1 MPLHVGSGCLPA
13 TITNLR
19 INCIAQSATPPEMSL
34 WEKIKEFFCSTHQTE
49 AQECIWTICHPS
61 VGTTREDV
69 VSRFEQ
75 LRMLVYAG
83 YEESIH
89 SGRHGESHF
98 CILDADN
105 QEILSVT
112 LDDAGNYTVNC
123 QGHNETYR
131 FTMDIEQ
138 GEECTEHA
146 EGASGTLQVSPLPDP
161 AAPQT
166 PAAYDAVW
174 SEWKRAAPAEE
185 LRGRAA
191 TVQRICTCLN
201 NGSRELNVG
210 ESGLTALPDCLPAH
224 ITTLVIPHNNYLTSL
239 PTLPSGL
246 EVLTVEDNQLTSLP
260 PLPSGLEVLTVEDN
274 QLTSLPPL
282 PSGLEVLTV
291 EDNQLTSLPPLPSG
305 LEVLTVEDNQL
316 TSLPPLPSG
325 LEVLTVED
333 NQLTSLP
340 PLPSG
345 LEVLTVEDNQLTSL
359 PPLPSGLEVLTVE
372 DNQLTSLP
380 PLPSGLEVLTVEDN
394 QLTSLPPLPA
404 GLVVLT
410 VSGNQL
416 TSLPPLPAGLQ
427 TLSVAGNQ
435 LTSLP
440 PLPAGLQMLLVA
452 RNQLTSLPPLPAGL
466 QMLLVARNQL
476 TSLPPLPPAGLQ
488 TLSVAGNQ
496 LTSLPPLPAGLQMLS
511 VAGNQLTRLPP
522 LPAGLRR
529 LLVAGNQLT
538 SLPPLPAGLQMLLV
552 ARNQLTSLPPLPAG
566 LQMLSVSDNQLT
578 SLPLLPAGLEL
589 LTLERNPQLVRL
601 PPLPEGLQTLSVD
614 ANPQLTRLPALPS
627 GLQRLYARNNQLT
640 RLPESITGLSSE
652 ASVNLEGNPLSER
665 TLQALREITSA
676 PGYSGPRILF
686 DMAGASAPRE
696 ARALHLAAAGWLV
709 PAREGEPAPA
719 DRWHMFGQED
729 NAAAFSLFLDRLSE
743 TENFMK
749 DAGFKAQISSWLVQ
763 LAEDEALRA
772 KTFAMATEATASCQ
786 DRVTL
791 ALHQMKNVQLV
802 HDAEK
807 GQYDNNLAALVATGR
822 EMFRLEK
829 LEQIARE
836 KAGTLA
842 LADDVEVYLA
852 YQNKLKKALGLTSV
866 TAEMRFFG
874 VSGVTV
880 SDLQAAELQVKAAEK
895 SELREWILQWGP
907 LHSVLERKAPERV
920 NALREK
926 QISDYEETYR
936 MLSDTELRPFGL
948 VGNTDAERTIGARAM
963 ESAKKTFLDG
973 LRPLV
978 EEMLGSYLAP

>member
-75 LRMLVYAG
+75 LRTLAYAG

-98 CILDADN
+98 CILDAN
-105 QEILSVT
+105 SQEILSVT

-146 EGASGTLQVSPLPDP
+146 EGASGTLQVSPLPAT

-166 PAAYDAVW
+166 PAEYDAVW
-174 SEWKRAAPAEE
+174 SEWKGAAPAEE

-246 EVLTVEDNQLTSLP
+246 EVLTVEDNQLI
-260 PLPSGLEVLTVEDN
+260 
-274 QLTSLPPL
+274 
-282 PSGLEVLTV
+282 
-291 EDNQLTSLPPLPSG
+291 
-305 LEVLTVEDNQL
+305 
-316 TSLPPLPSG
+316 
-325 LEVLTVED
+325 
-333 NQLTSLP
+333 
-340 PLPSG
+340 
-345 LEVLTVEDNQLTSL
+345 
-359 PPLPSGLEVLTVE
+359 
-372 DNQLTSLP
+372 
-380 PLPSGLEVLTVEDN
+380 
-394 QLTSLPPLPA
+394 SLPPLPA
-404 GLVVLT
+404 GLELLT
-410 VSGNQL
+410 VS
-416 TSLPPLPAGLQ
+416 
-427 TLSVAGNQ
+427 GNQ

-452 RNQLTSLPPLPAGL
+452 RNQLT
-466 QMLLVARNQL
+466 
-476 TSLPPLPPAGLQ
+476 
-488 TLSVAGNQ
+488 
-496 LTSLPPLPAGLQMLS
+496 
-511 VAGNQLTRLPP
+511 
-522 LPAGLRR
+522 
-529 LLVAGNQLT
+529 
-538 SLPPLPAGLQMLLV
+538 
-552 ARNQLTSLPPLPAG
+552 
-566 LQMLSVSDNQLT
+566 
-578 SLPLLPAGLEL
+578 
-589 LTLERNPQLVRL
+589 
-601 PPLPEGLQTLSVD
+601 
-614 ANPQLTRLPALPS
+614 RLPALPS
-627 GLQRLYARNNQLT
+627 GIQLLFARNNQLT
-640 RLPESITGLSSE
+640 RLPESITGL
-652 ASVNLEGNPLSER
+652 ASNATVNVEGNPLSER
-665 TLQALREITSA
+665 TLQALLDITSA
-676 PGYSGPRILF
+676 PGYSGPTIHF
-686 DMAGASAPRE
+686 NMAGPSAPRE
-696 ARALHLAAAGWLV
+696 ARALHLAAADWLM
-709 PAREGEPAPA
+709 PAREREPAPA

-743 TENFMK
+743 TENFIR
-749 DAGFKAQISSWLVQ
+749 DAGFKEQISSWLVQ
-763 LAEDEALRA
+763 LAEDDALRA

-807 GQYDNNLAALVATGR
+807 GEYDNNLVVLVATGR

-842 LADDVEVYLA
+842 LVDEIEVWLA
-852 YQNKLKKALGLTSV
+852 YQNKLKKSLGLTSV

-895 SELREWILQWGP
+895 SEFREWILQWGP

-936 MLSDTELRPFGL
+936 MLSDTELRPSGL

-973 LRPLV
+973 LRSLV
-978 EEMLGSYLAP
+978 EEMLGSYLKVRQRLN

>member
-1 MPLHVGSGCLPA
+1 MPLHVGRGCLPA

-146 EGASGTLQVSPLPDP
+146 EVASGTLQVSPLPAP

-166 PAAYDAVW
+166 PAEYDAVW
-174 SEWKRAAPAEE
+174 SEWKGAAPAEE

-210 ESGLTALPDCLPAH
+210 ESGLTALPDRLPAH

-239 PTLPSGL
+239 PT
-246 EVLTVEDNQLTSLP
+246 
-260 PLPSGLEVLTVEDN
+260 
-274 QLTSLPPL
+274 
-282 PSGLEVLTV
+282 
-291 EDNQLTSLPPLPSG
+291 
-305 LEVLTVEDNQL
+305 
-316 TSLPPLPSG
+316 
-325 LEVLTVED
+325 
-333 NQLTSLP
+333 
-340 PLPSG
+340 
-345 LEVLTVEDNQLTSL
+345 
-359 PPLPSGLEVLTVE
+359 LPSGLEVLTVE

-466 QMLLVARNQL
+466 QML
-476 TSLPPLPPAGLQ
+476 
-488 TLSVAGNQ
+488 
-496 LTSLPPLPAGLQMLS
+496 S

-538 SLPPLPAGLQMLLV
+538 SLPPLPAGLQV
-552 ARNQLTSLPPLPAG
+552 
-566 LQMLSVSDNQLT
+566 LSVSDNQLT

-936 MLSDTELRPFGL
+936 MLSDTELRPSGL

>member
-49 AQECIWTICHPS
+49 ALECIWTICHPS

-75 LRMLVYAG
+75 LRMLAYAG

-98 CILDADN
+98 CILDADS

-146 EGASGTLQVSPLPDP
+146 EGASGTLQVSPLPAP

-166 PAAYDAVW
+166 PAEYDAVW

-201 NGSRELNVG
+201 IGSRELNVG
-210 ESGLTALPDCLPAH
+210 ESGLTALPDCFPAH
-224 ITTLVIPHNNYLTSL
+224 ITTLVIPHNNYLTGL

-246 EVLTVEDNQLTSLP
+246 E
-260 PLPSGLEVLTVEDN
+260 
-274 QLTSLPPL
+274 
-282 PSGLEVLTV
+282 
-291 EDNQLTSLPPLPSG
+291 
-305 LEVLTVEDNQL
+305 
-316 TSLPPLPSG
+316 
-325 LEVLTVED
+325 
-333 NQLTSLP
+333 
-340 PLPSG
+340 
-345 LEVLTVEDNQLTSL
+345 
-359 PPLPSGLEVLTVE
+359 
-372 DNQLTSLP
+372 
-380 PLPSGLEVLTVEDN
+380 
-394 QLTSLPPLPA
+394 
-404 GLVVLT
+404 VLT

-427 TLSVAGNQ
+427 TLTVSGNQ

-440 PLPAGLQMLLVA
+440 PLPAGLQT
-452 RNQLTSLPPLPAGL
+452 LTVS
-466 QMLLVARNQL
+466 
-476 TSLPPLPPAGLQ
+476 
-488 TLSVAGNQ
+488 GNQ
-496 LTSLPPLPAGLQMLS
+496 LTSLPPLPAGLQTLTVS
-511 VAGNQLTRLPP
+511 DNQLTSLPP
-522 LPAGLRR
+522 LPAGLQT
-529 LLVAGNQLT
+529 LTVSGNQLTSLPALPSGLQELSVSGNQLT
-538 SLPPLPAGLQMLLV
+538 SLPPLPAGLEVLLV
-552 ARNQLTSLPPLPAG
+552 SGNQLISLPPLPAG
-566 LQMLSVSDNQLT
+566 L
-578 SLPLLPAGLEL
+578 EL
-589 LTLERNPQLVRL
+589 LTVDRNPQLVRL
-601 PPLPEGLQTLSVD
+601 PPLPERLQTLSID
-614 ANPQLTRLPALPS
+614 DNPQLTRLPALPS
-627 GLQRLYARNNQLT
+627 GLQRLFARNNQLT
-640 RLPESITGLSSE
+640 SLPESITGLSSE
-652 ASVNLEGNPLSER
+652 ATVNLEGNPLSER
-665 TLQALREITSA
+665 TLQALRDITSA
-676 PGYSGPRILF
+676 PGYSGPWILF

-696 ARALHLAAAGWLV
+696 TRALHLAAADWLV

-729 NAAAFSLFLDRLSE
+729 NADAFSLFLDRLSE
-743 TENFMK
+743 TENFIK
-749 DAGFKAQISSWLVQ
+749 DAGFKAQISSWLAQ

-772 KTFAMATEATASCQ
+772 NTFAMATEATSSCE
-786 DRVTL
+786 DRVTFF
-791 ALHQMKNVQLV
+791 LHQMKNVQLV
-802 HDAEK
+802 HNAEK

-822 EMFRLEK
+822 EMFRLGK

-836 KAGTLA
+836 KVRTLA
-842 LADDVEVYLA
+842 LVDELEVWLA
-852 YQNKLKKALGLTSV
+852 YQNKLKKSLGLTSV
-866 TAEMRFFG
+866 TAEMRFFD

-880 SDLQAAELQVKAAEK
+880 TDLQDAELQVKAAEK
-895 SELREWILQWGP
+895 SEFREWILQWGP

-936 MLSDTELRPFGL
+936 MLSDTELRPFVL

-963 ESAKKTFLDG
+963 ESAKKAFLNG

-978 EEMLGSYLAP
+978 DEILGSYLKVQWRRN

>member
-1 MPLHVGSGCLPA
+1 MPLHVGSGCFPA

-75 LRMLVYAG
+75 LRMLAYAG

-98 CILDADN
+98 CILDADS

-123 QGHNETYR
+123 QGYSETYR

-146 EGASGTLQVSPLPDP
+146 EGASGTLQVSPLPAP
-161 AAPQT
+161 ASPQT
-166 PAAYDAVW
+166 PAEYDAVW
-174 SEWKRAAPAEE
+174 SAWRRAAPAEE
-185 LRGRAA
+185 SRGRAA
-191 TVQRICTCLN
+191 AVQKMRACLN

-260 PLPSGLEVLTVEDN
+260 PLP
-274 QLTSLPPL
+274 
-282 PSGLEVLTV
+282 
-291 EDNQLTSLPPLPSG
+291 
-305 LEVLTVEDNQL
+305 
-316 TSLPPLPSG
+316 
-325 LEVLTVED
+325 
-333 NQLTSLP
+333 
-340 PLPSG
+340 
-345 LEVLTVEDNQLTSL
+345 
-359 PPLPSGLEVLTVE
+359 
-372 DNQLTSLP
+372 
-380 PLPSGLEVLTVEDN
+380 
-394 QLTSLPPLPA
+394 
-404 GLVVLT
+404 
-410 VSGNQL
+410 
-416 TSLPPLPAGLQ
+416 AGLQ
-427 TLSVAGNQ
+427 MLSVAGNQ

-440 PLPAGLQMLLVA
+440 PLPAGLQE
-452 RNQLTSLPPLPAGL
+452 
-466 QMLLVARNQL
+466 
-476 TSLPPLPPAGLQ
+476 
-488 TLSVAGNQ
+488 LSVARNQ

-511 VAGNQLTRLPP
+511 VAGNQLT
-522 LPAGLRR
+522 
-529 LLVAGNQLT
+529 
-538 SLPPLPAGLQMLLV
+538 SLPPLPSELEV
-552 ARNQLTSLPPLPAG
+552 
-566 LQMLSVSDNQLT
+566 LSVSGNQLT

-589 LTLERNPQLVRL
+589 LTVERNLQLLRL

-614 ANPQLTRLPALPS
+614 DNPQLTRLPALPS
-627 GLQRLYARNNQLT
+627 GLQLLFARNNQLT
-640 RLPESITGLSSE
+640 RLPESLIHLSSE
-652 ASVNLEGNPLSER
+652 ATVNLEGNPLSER
-665 TLQALREITSA
+665 TLQALRDITSA
-676 PGYSGPRILF
+676 PGYSGPRIRF

-696 ARALHLAAAGWLV
+696 ARALHLAAADWLV

-743 TENFMK
+743 TENFIK

-802 HDAEK
+802 HNAEK

-822 EMFRLEK
+822 EMFRLGK

-836 KAGTLA
+836 KVRTLA
-842 LADDVEVYLA
+842 LVDEIEVWLA
-852 YQNKLKKALGLTSV
+852 YQNKLRKPLGLTSV

-895 SELREWILQWGP
+895 SEFREWILQWGP

-926 QISDYEETYR
+926 QISDYDETYR
-936 MLSDTELRPFGL
+936 MLSDTELRPSGL

-978 EEMLGSYLAP
+978 EEMLGSYLKVQWRRN

>member
-13 TITNLR
+13 TITNIR
-19 INCIAQSATPPEMSL
+19 INCIAQSATPPEMSS

-49 AQECIWTICHPS
+49 ALECIWTICHPS

-75 LRMLVYAG
+75 LRMLAYAG

-98 CILDADN
+98 CILDADS

-146 EGASGTLQVSPLPDP
+146 EGASGTLHVSPLPAP

-166 PAAYDAVW
+166 PAEYDAVW

-260 PLPSGLEVLTVEDN
+260 L
-274 QLTSLPPL
+274 
-282 PSGLEVLTV
+282 
-291 EDNQLTSLPPLPSG
+291 
-305 LEVLTVEDNQL
+305 
-316 TSLPPLPSG
+316 
-325 LEVLTVED
+325 
-333 NQLTSLP
+333 
-340 PLPSG
+340 
-345 LEVLTVEDNQLTSL
+345 
-359 PPLPSGLEVLTVE
+359 
-372 DNQLTSLP
+372 
-380 PLPSGLEVLTVEDN
+380 
-394 QLTSLPPLPA
+394 LPA
-404 GLVVLT
+404 GLKLLT

-416 TSLPPLPAGLQ
+416 TSLPPLPTGLQ
-427 TLSVAGNQ
+427 MLSIAGNQ

-440 PLPAGLQMLLVA
+440 PLPTGLQMLLVARNQLTSLPPLPSGLQMLLVA

-466 QMLLVARNQL
+466 QV
-476 TSLPPLPPAGLQ
+476 
-488 TLSVAGNQ
+488 
-496 LTSLPPLPAGLQMLS
+496 
-511 VAGNQLTRLPP
+511 
-522 LPAGLRR
+522 
-529 LLVAGNQLT
+529 
-538 SLPPLPAGLQMLLV
+538 
-552 ARNQLTSLPPLPAG
+552 
-566 LQMLSVSDNQLT
+566 LSVSDNQLT

-589 LTLERNPQLVRL
+589 LSLDRNPQLVRL

-627 GLQRLYARNNQLT
+627 GLQRLFARNNQLT

-652 ASVNLEGNPLSER
+652 ATVNLEGNPLSER
-665 TLQALREITSA
+665 TLQALRDITSA

-696 ARALHLAAAGWLV
+696 ARALHLAAADWLV

-743 TENFMK
+743 TENFIK
-749 DAGFKAQISSWLVQ
+749 DAGFKAQITSWLAQ

-807 GQYDNNLAALVATGR
+807 GEYDNNLVVLVATGR

-842 LADDVEVYLA
+842 LVDDVEVYLA

-895 SELREWILQWGP
+895 SEFREWILQWGP

-936 MLSDTELRPFGL
+936 MLFDTELRPSGL
-948 VGNTDAERTIGARAM
+948 VGNTDAERTLGARAM

-978 EEMLGSYLAP
+978 EEMLGSYLKVRQRLN

>member
-75 LRMLVYAG
+75 LRMLAYAG

-210 ESGLTALPDCLPAH
+210 ESGLTALPDCLPTH

-260 PLPSGLEVLTVEDN
+260 PLPAELEL
-274 QLTSLPPL
+274 
-282 PSGLEVLTV
+282 
-291 EDNQLTSLPPLPSG
+291 
-305 LEVLTVEDNQL
+305 
-316 TSLPPLPSG
+316 
-325 LEVLTVED
+325 
-333 NQLTSLP
+333 
-340 PLPSG
+340 
-345 LEVLTVEDNQLTSL
+345 
-359 PPLPSGLEVLTVE
+359 
-372 DNQLTSLP
+372 
-380 PLPSGLEVLTVEDN
+380 
-394 QLTSLPPLPA
+394 
-404 GLVVLT
+404 LT

-427 TLSVAGNQ
+427 TLSVSGNQ

-440 PLPAGLQMLLVA
+440 PLPAGLQTLL
-452 RNQLTSLPPLPAGL
+452 
-466 QMLLVARNQL
+466 
-476 TSLPPLPPAGLQ
+476 
-488 TLSVAGNQ
+488 VAGNQ
-496 LTSLPPLPAGLQMLS
+496 LTS
-511 VAGNQLTRLPP
+511 LPP

-538 SLPPLPAGLQMLLV
+538 SLPPLPAGLQV
-552 ARNQLTSLPPLPAG
+552 
-566 LQMLSVSDNQLT
+566 LSVSDNQLT

-589 LTLERNPQLVRL
+589 LTLDRNPQLARL
-601 PPLPEGLQTLSVD
+601 SPLPEGLQTLSVD

-652 ASVNLEGNPLSER
+652 AIVNLYGNPLSER
-665 TLQALREITSA
+665 TLQALRNITSA

-696 ARALHLAAAGWLV
+696 ARALHLAAADWLV

-729 NAAAFSLFLDRLSE
+729 NAAAFSLFLDRLGE
-743 TENFMK
+743 TENCIK

-807 GQYDNNLAALVATGR
+807 GEYDNNLAALVATGR
-822 EMFRLEK
+822 EMFRLGK

-836 KAGTLA
+836 KVRTLA
-842 LADDVEVYLA
+842 LVDEIEVWLA
-852 YQNKLKKALGLTSV
+852 YQNKLKKSLGLTSV

-978 EEMLGSYLAP
+978 EEMLGSYLAS

>member
-1 MPLHVGSGCLPA
+1 
-13 TITNLR
+13 
-19 INCIAQSATPPEMSL
+19 
-34 WEKIKEFFCSTHQTE
+34 
-49 AQECIWTICHPS
+49 
-61 VGTTREDV
+61 
-69 VSRFEQ
+69 
-75 LRMLVYAG
+75 
-83 YEESIH
+83 
-89 SGRHGESHF
+89 
-98 CILDADN
+98 
-105 QEILSVT
+105 
-112 LDDAGNYTVNC
+112 
-123 QGHNETYR
+123 
-131 FTMDIEQ
+131 
-138 GEECTEHA
+138 
-146 EGASGTLQVSPLPDP
+146 
-161 AAPQT
+161 
-166 PAAYDAVW
+166 
-174 SEWKRAAPAEE
+174 
-185 LRGRAA
+185 
-191 TVQRICTCLN
+191 
-201 NGSRELNVG
+201 
-210 ESGLTALPDCLPAH
+210 
-224 ITTLVIPHNNYLTSL
+224 
-239 PTLPSGL
+239 
-246 EVLTVEDNQLTSLP
+246 
-260 PLPSGLEVLTVEDN
+260 
-274 QLTSLPPL
+274 
-282 PSGLEVLTV
+282 
-291 EDNQLTSLPPLPSG
+291 
-305 LEVLTVEDNQL
+305 
-316 TSLPPLPSG
+316 
-325 LEVLTVED
+325 
-333 NQLTSLP
+333 
-340 PLPSG
+340 
-345 LEVLTVEDNQLTSL
+345 
-359 PPLPSGLEVLTVE
+359 
-372 DNQLTSLP
+372 
-380 PLPSGLEVLTVEDN
+380 
-394 QLTSLPPLPA
+394 PLPA
-404 GLVVLT
+404 GLEVLT

-452 RNQLTSLPPLPAGL
+452 
-466 QMLLVARNQL
+466 
-476 TSLPPLPPAGLQ
+476 
-488 TLSVAGNQ
+488 GNQ
-496 LTSLPPLPAGLQMLS
+496 LTS
-511 VAGNQLTRLPP
+511 LPP

-538 SLPPLPAGLQMLLV
+538 SLPPLPAGLQV
-552 ARNQLTSLPPLPAG
+552 
-566 LQMLSVSDNQLT
+566 LSVSDNQLT

-589 LTLERNPQLVRL
+589 LTLDRNPQLVRL

-614 ANPQLTRLPALPS
+614 ANPQLARLPALPS

-652 ASVNLEGNPLSER
+652 AIVNLYGNPLSER
-665 TLQALREITSA
+665 TLQALQNITSA

-696 ARALHLAAAGWLV
+696 ARALHLAAADWLA

-729 NAAAFSLFLDRLSE
+729 NAAAFSLFLDRLGE
-743 TENFMK
+743 TENCIK

-836 KAGTLA
+836 KVRTLA
-842 LADDVEVYLA
+842 LVDEIEVWLA
-852 YQNKLKKALGLTSV
+852 YQNKLKKSLGLTSV
-866 TAEMRFFG
+866 TAEMRFFRI
-874 VSGVTV
+874 SGVTV

-895 SELREWILQWGP
+895 SEFREWILQWGP
-907 LHSVLERKAPERV
+907 LHSMLERKAPERV

-936 MLSDTELRPFGL
+936 TLSDTELRPSGL

-978 EEMLGSYLAP
+978 EEMLGSYLAS